1 MAIDP
6 EVEQCFNPRELS
18 GIIRQ
23 RMKLVRH
30 HKTIRE
36 WMHKGVK
43 GVKLEKVNIGGEICS
58 SIEAVKRFFVEIG
71 KEKNVVEDVE

>member
-18 GIIRQ
+18 REIRV

-30 HKTIRE
+30 HKSIRN
-36 WMHKGVK
+36 WMHKGIR
-43 GVKLEKVNIGGEICS
+43 GVFLEKIPIGGEVCS
-58 SIEAVKRFFVEIG
+58 SIEAVKRFFQQLSET
-71 KEKNVVEDVE
+71 KEKQ